1 MSAGMKASTQA
12 IEESNGAR
20 ENGERL
26 AAPAATDFIL
36 QRVNEKGFVHI
47 QNSLS
52 QVDYERLVRDVGVVV
67 SRSDIRLDPDRVR
80 LQQITRKIKERPS
93 AYRPEALS
101 FHSDNPTVDLLSW
114 YCVEQ
119 DKEDGSVLLLDT
131 SDLTDNFSSSQLEEL
146 SAIRIWFSERI
157 QDTEEEKLTEAPVLS
172 RTASGYA
179 VYYQPWLFS
188 QNMAPEMVSL
198 LDEFAAYLR
207 RKRDSDLIR
216 IQIRAGECLFIDNH
230 RMLHGRAALT
240 ENSKRHLV
248 RYFIRTRCNREP

>member
-1 MSAGMKASTQA
+1 MKVSTQT
-12 IEESNGAR
+12 IEESNGAP
-20 ENGERL
+20 EVGDRL
-26 AAPAATDFIL
+26 TAPAVIDFIL
-36 QRVNEKGFVHI
+36 QTVVEEGFVHI
-47 QNSLS
+47 QKSVSL
-52 QVDYERLVRDVGVVV
+52 VDYERLVREVGVVV

-80 LQQITRKIKERPS
+80 LQQTTRKIKERPS

-119 DKEDGSVLLLDT
+119 DKEDGAVLLLDT
-131 SDLTDNFSSSQLEEL
+131 SDLIDNFSPSQLEEL
-146 SAIRIWFSERI
+146 SAIRIWFSDRI
-157 QDTEEEKLTEAPVLS
+157 QDTEEEKLTEIPILS

-188 QNMAPEMVSL
+188 QDMAPETVSL

-207 RKRDSDLIR
+207 RKRDSELIR
-216 IQIRAGECLFIDNH
+216 IQISPGECLFIDNH

-248 RYFIRTRCNREP
+248 RCFIRTRCNWVS